1 MYKLDKAGRPRLNG
15 KFVPVESLPT
25 SKKFSTLAGPCV
37 VVAKSLEERV
47 ALANATKP
55 EEIEGYT
62 EALKL
67 AQG

>member
-1 MYKLDKAGRPRLNG
+1 MYKLDSAGRPRLNG

-25 SKKFSTLAGPCV
+25 SKKFTSPGGPCV
-37 VVAKSLEERV
+37 IVAKSLEERV

-55 EEIEGYT
+55 EEIEGYS